1 MLVRKTTT
9 SHCFARRKQTL
20 FGGKNDLKLFIV
32 TQEGRLEYTLILIAR
47 AIHSI
52 IVLW

>member
-9 SHCFARRKQTL
+9 SHCFARRKQTI

-32 TQEGRLEYTLILIAR
+32 TQEGRLEYTLILITR
-47 AIHSI
+47 YSDTMIQSI
-52 IVLW
+52 